1 VSVAP
6 LEIERGFLTET
17 EGILARAAM
26 GWVRVPLGPEPGK
39 GWTSWPIGLAGDKL
53 ESARVSL
60 RPPEP
65 SPAPSDASLD
75 LFSPRLPQRVAAPP
89 RAVPPLLPEPTMA
102 RTPLFR
108 VLKRTLHRARL
119 EGRDELPLAS
129 TPGATKGA
137 PAGGATP
144 PSSRIVTRRDFIRT
158 SATAALGVGI
168 VGCGGWGRGGTD
180 AEVVIVGAG
189 IAGLT
194 VGWRLAQAGVNV
206 RILEAQER
214 VGGRMFTLRGHFPD
228 DQVAELGGELI
239 DTNHRAIRE
248 LAAELGIEMDD
259 LQDFETLEPEVWY
272 FGGRRIG
279 EADLLQAWGPVA
291 ARIESELA
299 ALPLP
304 DSWPWITWDAP
315 AGAEALDRVSLAEW
329 LEGVEMEDWFRRLL
343 DVGFT
348 SEYGLEAGEQ
358 SVLNL
363 HTLVDTDPD
372 AFFIYG
378 EGDVRFHVQGG
389 NDRIPLTLAER
400 LEPVIERGVRLESVR
415 QGSDGRYELSV
426 RRGGSSRTVRAV
438 HLVLALP
445 FTLLRDVELAL
456 ELPEVKRRA
465 IAELGYGTNAK
476 LMMGFEGRPWRTQHG
491 AAGTVITDL
500 PFQVTWETSRAQPGD
515 GGILTNFTGG
525 DAGMA
530 LGVGTAEERSR
541 AVVAE
546 FARVFPGVEA
556 VHDPARA
563 VRFHW
568 PTHDWTRGS
577 YSCYRPGQWT
587 GLAGAEGMAVGR
599 LHFAGEHTSLD
610 AQGFMEGGC
619 ESGERVAREILQV
632 LGRRTAA

>member
-1 VSVAP
+1 
-6 LEIERGFLTET
+6 
-17 EGILARAAM
+17 
-26 GWVRVPLGPEPGK
+26 
-39 GWTSWPIGLAGDKL
+39 
-53 ESARVSL
+53 
-60 RPPEP
+60 
-65 SPAPSDASLD
+65 
-75 LFSPRLPQRVAAPP
+75 
-89 RAVPPLLPEPTMA
+89 MA
-102 RTPLFR
+102 RSPLFR
-108 VLKRTLHRARL
+108 VLERTLRQARVQTRVQARL
-119 EGRDELPLAS
+119 E
-129 TPGATKGA
+129 
-137 PAGGATP
+137 AGGEAGASRPGEGPGSGSTGRP
-144 PSSRIVTRRDFIRT
+144 PSTSRLVTRRDFLRT
-158 SATAALGVGI
+158 GAAAALGVGI
-168 VGCGGWGRGGTD
+168 MGCGGGSRGDRDD
-180 AEVVIVGAG
+180 AQVIIIGAG

-194 VGWRLAQAGVNV
+194 AGWRLSQAGVDV
-206 RILEAQER
+206 RILEAQDR

-239 DTNHRAIRE
+239 DTNHLAIRG
-248 LAAELGIEMDD
+248 LAAELDIELDD
-259 LQDFETLEPEVWY
+259 LYDIETMEPEVWY
-272 FGGRRIG
+272 FGGRRI
-279 EADLLQAWGPVA
+279 EEEELIRAWAPVA
-291 ARIESELA
+291 NRIERELA

-304 DSWPWITWDAP
+304 DAWPWITWDAP

-329 LEGVEMEDWFRRLL
+329 LEGVEMDDWFRRLL

-358 SVLNL
+358 SALNL

-372 AFFIYG
+372 AFLIYG
-378 EGDVRFHVQGG
+378 EGDVRFHVKEG

-400 LEPVIERGVRLESVR
+400 LEPVIERGARLESVR
-415 QGSDGRYELSV
+415 QGSDGRYEISV
-426 RRGGSSRTVRAV
+426 RSGGSSRTLRAH

-456 ELPEVKRRA
+456 DLPDVKRRA

-476 LMMGFEGRPWRTQHG
+476 LMMGFTERSWRSGHG

-500 PFQVTWETSRAQPGD
+500 PFQVTWETSRAQAGES
-515 GGILTNFTGG
+515 GILTNFTGG
-525 DAGMA
+525 AAGMA
-530 LGVGTAEERSR
+530 LGEGTAEERAR
-541 AVVAE
+541 AVVGE
-546 FARVFPGVEA
+546 LERVFPGIGTA
-556 VHDPARA
+556 HDPARA

-619 ESGERVAREILQV
+619 ESGERVAAEILQA